1 MTSNNISITSC
12 FLFLLNIIIGTG
24 VFLNTSQLFFLLNK
38 YSYLAYIVTGFLM
51 IPIISIT
58 YILANENPGFNLT
71 RLFTKYFGEWNTIFV
86 PLYALSKF
94 ATSVIGM
101 IFISTL
107 IKALFFSQIVSFYLN
122 VLFFLFIY
130 SLCVFLVYYDI
141 SINNI
146 IQKLII
152 SVKIIPLVGI
162 IILFFYYFFYDSL
175 FSCSH
180 VILHNVYE
188 SFDFFKLAQGASITI
203 FAFAGFESL
212 FAINHLLIGNTK
224 KGPWLLGISF
234 FCALILYV
242 LYQFCISYL
251 ACFFLVQTQQV
262 ISFLSF
268 LQQCFGHIL
277 FANIF
282 ILFIN
287 IAIMV
292 SSLGVAHGIMY
303 VTVNNLYS
311 SMTSLF
317 ITIKKAK
324 YFVFL
329 LVPFYAYIGINN
341 IFILQQFSSLGTIIT
356 YGMFVLMYYQI
367 KEKNNILFYV
377 ALLSIFVF
385 LFAHIYN
392 AFNYFGFTGYC
403 IYAILLVLLYFN
415 FFFKRYLL

>member
-1 MTSNNISITSC
+1 MSSNNISVTSC

-38 YSYLAYIVTGFLM
+38 SSYLAYVVTGFLM

-58 YILANENPGFNLT
+58 YILANENIGFNLT
-71 RLFTKYFGEWNTIFV
+71 GLFSKYFGEWNIVFV

-94 ATSVIGM
+94 STSVIGM

-107 IKALFFSQIVSFYLN
+107 IKNIFFSQIVGFYLN
-122 VLFFLFIY
+122 VLFFFLIY
-130 SLCVFLVYYDI
+130 FLCAFLVYYDI
-141 SINNI
+141 SIHNL
-146 IQKLII
+146 IQKII
-152 SVKIIPLVGI
+152 ITVKIIPLVGI

-175 FSCSH
+175 FSFSY
-180 VILHNVYE
+180 VFLNDVNQ

-212 FAINHLLIGNTK
+212 FAINHLLVENKK
-224 KGPWLLGISF
+224 KGALLLGVSF

-242 LYQFCISYL
+242 LYQMCISFL
-251 ACFFLVQTQQV
+251 ASIFLVDTQQV
-262 ISFLSF
+262 ISFSSF
-268 LQQCFGHIL
+268 LHQCFGHIF

-287 IAIMV
+287 MAIMV

-311 SMTSLF
+311 SMTNLF
-317 ITIKKAK
+317 TTVKKTK

-329 LVPFYAYIGINN
+329 LAPFYAYLGVNN

-367 KEKNNILFYV
+367 KNRNKFLFFIG
-377 ALLSIFVF
+377 LLSIFVF

-392 AFNYFGFTGYC
+392 AFNHFGFTGYF
-403 IYAILLVLLYFN
+403 IYGILVMLLCFN
-415 FFFKRYLL
+415 FFFRKSFV